1 MEKVSKSS
9 RKEQTSEQRTKCTS
23 LLTLFL
29 VLVLPS
35 LTSPALLQRV
45 GEGRGARGQG
55 GGEARAEDV
64 GAVLRDGPPADGDEE
79 HAADAEPCGAP
90 AAGRAA
96 LGGALGEGEAGAVA
110 LGRIGPA
117 G

>member
-1 MEKVSKSS
+1 MQKSPYTIPGS
-9 RKEQTSEQRTKCTS
+9 G
-23 LLTLFL
+23 F
-29 VLVLPS
+29 LPS

-64 GAVLRDGPPADGDEE
+64 GAVLRDCPPADGDEE
-79 HAADAEPCGAP
+79 DAADAEPGGAP

-96 LGGALGEGEAGAVA
+96 LGGALGQGEAGSVA
-110 LGRIGPA
+110 LGGIGPA
-117 G
+117 AG